1 MVLLL
6 PSNNFLAKDK
16 RLLVPYLNQQDTKYQ
31 LLCNGLLPFF
41 PSLPLILSP
50 SFPFLQILSQTSYW
64 QHSGK
69 WGRRIHKEPKTSLGD
84 TGSPSQSN
92 IQIET
97 LVSKKKKKSP
107 LADSKESRG
116 REGWGGGGIIIIKV
130 KGRRTHHLPATV
142 TMQRALLR
150 SPAPKQNQKFMFLQV
165 HSHTHPCM
173 WCYMCIYVC
182 EGRRSTWTVFGS
194 GSIFW
199 NKVSHCTGV
208 HPFIE

>member
-1 MVLLL
+1 MACFPSFL
-6 PSNNFLAKDK
+6 PSLSS
-16 RLLVPYLNQQDTKYQ
+16 
-31 LLCNGLLPFF
+31 
-41 PSLPLILSP
+41 SLPP
-50 SFPFLQILSQTSYW
+50 S
-64 QHSGK
+64 HSSKFFHRLHTDSTQENEAG
-69 WGRRIHKEPKTSLGD
+69 
-84 TGSPSQSN
+84 GSTKNPRPAW
-92 IQIET
+92 ET
-97 LVSKKKKKSP
+97 LGVPASLTYKLRLWFPRKKKVSTGWQQRVEG
-107 LADSKESRG
+107 AG
-116 REGWGGGGIIIIKV
+116 RVRWGGIIIIKV